1 VIARDPV
8 NHALPSKEVVS
19 TIRIPRTLT
28 LAVQRLKLVGLVVD
42 PKRNAS

>member
-1 VIARDPV
+1 MARDLV
-8 NHALPSKEVVS
+8 SHALLSEEVVS
-19 TIRIPRTLT
+19 TIQSPRTLT